1 MTPLIRVI
9 ALLAGVMFAANAAR
23 ASQSWHGDYF
33 PNIVLTDQDG
43 KTHRFYDDI
52 IKGKVVALNFIYT
65 RCKDVCPADTAQLTR
80 VQDLLGAQVGRDVFM
95 YSISLEPEHDTP
107 AVLKD
112 YMHMFNV
119 KPGWMF
125 LTGKKDEIETLQRKL
140 GLIGSGITPELRE
153 HDTSFIVGNETTGQW
168 IKRSPY
174 DDPKV
179 LAILLGETLNN
190 GAGGSMGRASYA
202 AAPQV
207 TGRSAGEYLFRTRC
221 TSCHTIGK
229 GDRLGPDL
237 QGVPERRSTAWLVRW
252 LKEPDKMIEEKDP
265 AVVDMLS
272 RYRGLPMPNLGL
284 TDADASAMIEYLQN
298 PDSGSGITPQPHAP
312 HSAGD

>member
-1 MTPLIRVI
+1 MKMLAR
-9 ALLAGVMFAANAAR
+9 LLMCLAGASVFMPPAFANQA
-23 ASQSWHGDYF
+23 WHGDYF
-33 PNIVLTDQDG
+33 PNFVLTDQNG
-43 KTHRFYDDI
+43 KPHRFYDDI

-65 RCKDVCPADTAQLTR
+65 RCKDVCPADTAQMTR
-80 VQDLLGAQVGRDVFM
+80 VQEMLGDQVGKDVFM

-107 AVLKD
+107 KVLKA

-125 LTGKKDEIETLQRKL
+125 LTGKKSDIELLQRKL
-140 GLIGSGITPELRE
+140 GLVGSKDIPELRD
-153 HDTSFIVGNETTGQW
+153 HDTSFIVGNEATGQW

-190 GAGGSMGRASYA
+190 GAGGSRGREPYS

-207 TGRSAGEYLFRTRC
+207 TGRSSGDFLFRTRC
-221 TSCHTIGK
+221 TSCHTIGG

-237 QGVPERRSTAWLVRW
+237 SGVLERRSAEWLTRW
-252 LKEPDKMIEEKDP
+252 LKEPDKMTAEKDP
-265 AVVDMLS
+265 IVEEMKG
-272 RYRGLPMPNLGL
+272 RYRNLPMPNLGL
-284 TDADASAMIEYLQN
+284 NDADAQALLAYFAH
-298 PDSGSGITPQPHAP
+298 PDSGTGITPQPAAP
-312 HSAGD
+312 EK